1 MFKISF
7 KETSIPCK
15 VVFKEGRKTTV
26 TYRGIIMLPKLW
38 WYMPPE
44 IRRWINHCSY
54 VDICKNIATN
64 TAVIY
69 ARGIARCREDD
80 KYDTLLGERIA
91 EARSKYN
98 MYRFIA
104 ELCKKLMLYYNNW
117 MYDVPALPVIGST
130 VIALDAGKYKHV
142 KGGLFG
148 DYTKYMALMNK
159 EIEHIEALLNAN
171 KDGKE

>member
-7 KETSIPCK
+7 KETSTPCK
-15 VVFKEGRKTTV
+15 IVVKEGRKTSV
-26 TYRGIIMLPKLW
+26 TYRGVIKLPKLW

-44 IRRWINHCSY
+44 IRRWVNQCSY
-54 VDICKNIATN
+54 VDISENIATN
-64 TAVIY
+64 IATIY
-69 ARGIARCREDD
+69 SIGTSRCREDD

-117 MYDVPALPVIGST
+117 MYDVPALPAIGSL
-130 VIALDAGKYKHV
+130 IAQDAGQYRRIN
-142 KGGLFG
+142 GGLFG
-148 DYTKYMALMNK
+148 DYIKYMTLINK
-159 EIEHIEALLNAN
+159 EIEHIEVLLNTN